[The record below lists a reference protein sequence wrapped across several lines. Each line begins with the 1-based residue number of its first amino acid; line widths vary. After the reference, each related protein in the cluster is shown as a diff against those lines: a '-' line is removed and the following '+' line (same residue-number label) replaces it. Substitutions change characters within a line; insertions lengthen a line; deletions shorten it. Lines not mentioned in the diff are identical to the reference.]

1 MVVAIKGFVLFLI
14 ILFISLQIRFW
25 VGDGGVVEL
34 LRLKNEMTAEDIA
47 LARLKDRNQVL
58 EAEVQD
64 LKHHLSALEE
74 RARNELGMVRRG
86 ETLYQTSQ

>member
-1 MVVAIKGFVLFLI
+1 MI

>member
-1 MVVAIKGFVLFLI
+1 M
-14 ILFISLQIRFW
+14 FISLQIRFW
-25 VGDGGVVEL
+25 IGDGGVVEV
-34 LRLKNEMTAEDIA
+34 LRLKNEVVSEEIE

>member
-1 MVVAIKGFVLFLI
+1 VAASLNGFVIFLLI
-14 ILFISLQIRFW
+14 VFTSLQVRFW

-34 LRLKNEMTAEDIA
+34 IRLNSESTKEKSELM
-47 LARLKDRNQVL
+47 RLKDRNQIL

-74 RARNELGMVRRG
+74 RARSELGMIRRG
-86 ETLYQTSQ
+86 ETLYQSAE